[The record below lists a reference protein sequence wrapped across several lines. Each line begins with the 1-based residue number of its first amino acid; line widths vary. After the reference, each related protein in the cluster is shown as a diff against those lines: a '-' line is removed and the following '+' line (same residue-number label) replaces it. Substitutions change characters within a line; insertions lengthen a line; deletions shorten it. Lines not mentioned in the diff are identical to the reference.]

1 MTHSI
6 TYPFKTRPFEHQ
18 RQAWETSREKDEYA
32 LFMEMGTGKSKV
44 IVDTIAWLYDTGRID
59 TAVVVAPKGV
69 YRNWEYNE
77 FPNHMPDHVV
87 RKIAA
92 WSASPNKEGQKQLDA
107 IVWPSDDLRIL
118 LVNVEAFSTA
128 RATKFVEQFLNTSSR
143 AIMVVDESTTIK
155 NPQAARTKN
164 LVKVARKA
172 RYRRILTGEPVTRSP
187 LDLYSQ
193 CQFLHPALL
202 GFSSYYSFRN
212 RYAIMMDMKN
222 GARTF
227 KKVVGFQRLDE
238 LSGVLK
244 KFSFRVKK
252 DECLDLPDKIY
263 QYRYVELTPEQK
275 QLYNQISKSAFALFE
290 GNVVS
295 TDNVLTQI
303 LRLHQITCGHFKA
316 DDGTL
321 VDVPSGRLS
330 ELLDVLDEAPDK
342 VIIWAN
348 YIADIGQITKALG
361 EKYGNESLVSYYGN
375 TSDADRTLAIKRF
388 QEDPTC
394 RFFVGNPQ
402 TGGMG
407 ITLTA
412 ANTVV
417 YYSNSYNLEHRLQSE
432 DRAHRIGQKNNVVY
446 VDLVCAGTIDAKIV
460 KALREKKQVATQVMG
475 EQWKDWLAPLQGK
488 NT

>member
-1 MTHSI
+1 MTHSN
-6 TYPFKTRPFEHQ
+6 TYPFKTRPYAHQ
-18 RQAWETSREKDEYA
+18 SEAWMQSRDREEFA

-44 IVDTIAWLYDTGRID
+44 IVDTIAWLYDSGRID

-69 YRNWEYNE
+69 YRNWQNNE
-77 FPNHMPDHVV
+77 FPTHMPDHVLYKV
-87 RKIAA
+87 AA
-92 WSASPNKEGQKQLDA
+92 WDASPNKEGQEQLDK
-107 IVWPSDDLRIL
+107 ICKPCDELRIL

-128 RATKFVEQFLNTSSR
+128 RATKFVEMFLNTGVRS
-143 AIMVVDESTTIK
+143 IMVVDESTTIK

-164 LVKVARKA
+164 LIKVGGRVK
-172 RYRRILTGEPVTRSP
+172 YRRILTGEPVTRSP

-193 CQFLHPALL
+193 CNFLHPALL

-212 RYAIMMDMKN
+212 RFAIMMDMKA
-222 GARTF
+222 GQRTF
-227 KKVVGFQRLDE
+227 KKVVGYQRLEE
-238 LSGVLK
+238 LSSAMK
-244 KFSFRVKK
+244 QFSFRVKK
-252 DECLDLPDKIY
+252 EHCLDLPDKVY
-263 QYRYVELTPEQK
+263 QYRYVELTDEQK
-275 QLYNQISKSAFALFE
+275 RLYNQISKAAFATLE
-290 GNVVS
+290 GKVVS

-303 LRLHQITCGHFKA
+303 LRLHQITCGHFKS
-316 DDGTL
+316 DDGEL
-321 VDVPSGRLS
+321 VNVPSGRLN

-361 EKYGNESLVSYYGN
+361 EKYGNESLVSYYGQ
-375 TSDADRTLAIKRF
+375 TSDADRTTAIKRF

-432 DRAHRIGQKNNVVY
+432 DRAHRIGQTRKVTY
-446 VDLVCAGTIDAKIV
+446 VDLVCPGTIDAKIV
-460 KALREKKQVATQVMG
+460 KALREKKQVATQTMG
-475 EQWKDWLAPLQGK
+475 EEWRDWLAPVKGSK
-488 NT
+488 